1 VGGSVKNG
9 SISYFSPP
17 PRLTSSP
24 LPLSRPRGDFHHLL
38 PYGLRIIEGSALS
51 CPESP
56 GNTLDSKFPAFFSS
70 SRYSTSNRPIS
81 QCSGQNK
88 ISFGALFSLM
98 GSSLCPKF
106 QSNPMG
112 KSLDF
117 MKIGFICRCPE
128 TLDVLSGYSGQF
140 GRSIRTYIRTLRI
153 IRNPA
158 SISFSYCL

>member
-24 LPLSRPRGDFHHLL
+24 LPPSRPRGDFHHLL
-38 PYGLRIIEGSALS
+38 PYGLRIVKGSALS
-51 CPESP
+51 RPESL
-56 GNTLDSKFPAFFSS
+56 GNALDLKFPTFFSS
-70 SRYSTSNRPIS
+70 SRYSTSNHPIS
-81 QCSGQNK
+81 QCSCQNK
-88 ISFGALFSLM
+88 ISFGVLSSLM
-98 GSSLCPKF
+98 CSSLCSKF
-106 QSNPMG
+106 HSNPMG
-112 KSLDF
+112 KPLDF
-117 MKIGFICRCPE
+117 MKIGFICRCLE
-128 TLDVLSGYSGQF
+128 TPGVLSGYSGQC